1 MKASPA
7 DQNELLR
14 LQTADTRLQQL
25 QHAESNL
32 PQTAELAALAPDV
45 DAIRSRWIAR
55 TGELDDARTELK
67 RAESDVEVVEA
78 RIERDAGRLQ
88 HTSSVKDVQALET
101 ELTALRRRRSDLE
114 EIELTVMERIEE
126 LEALVN
132 DIDEER
138 TVLGARVG
146 ALEAARADE
155 KGKLDAQRDAL
166 AKDRASIAG
175 AIPAELVELY
185 EKQRARY
192 GIGAAL
198 LVRGVSMGS
207 NVKLNESDLAAIR
220 RAAPDDVVLCP
231 DSSAILIR
239 NEESGL

>member
-25 QHAESNL
+25 QHAEANL

-55 TGELDDARTELK
+55 TGELDDARAELK

-78 RIERDAGRLQ
+78 RIARDAGRLQ

-126 LEALVN
+126 LETLVN

-138 TVLGARVG
+138 LVLGGRVD
-146 ALEAARADE
+146 ALEAARAEE
-155 KGKLDAQRDAL
+155 KSKLDAQRDAL
-166 AKDRASIAG
+166 AKDRAAIAG
-175 AIPAELVELY
+175 AIPADLVELY

-207 NVKLNESDLAAIR
+207 NVKLTESDLAVIR